1 MALKFR
7 CKNCGEDMAVR
18 FLKVGEIAECKNC
31 RASNSVPDSAEE
43 ISDEAAERMV
53 KAPVSDSAE
62 DISDAA
68 ISAEP
73 VQSVPTAKALHR
85 VGRIVIGFGVIAG
98 IAGAVRVMIRH
109 PAPDQ
114 TVALAVSVGI
124 TGLMIM
130 FFFCILSMICLG
142 IAKVAE
148 SLSK

>member
-43 ISDEAAERMV
+43 ISDEAAESMI
-53 KAPVSDSAE
+53 KASVSESAE
-62 DISDAA
+62 SISN
-68 ISAEP
+68 EP
-73 VQSVPTAKALHR
+73 TKSLPIAKAL
-85 VGRIVIGFGVIAG
+85 RIIGIVSIAFGVIAG

-124 TGLMIM
+124 TGLGIM
-130 FFFCILSMICLG
+130 FFFCILSVICLG
-142 IAKVAE
+142 TAKILE
-148 SLSK
+148 LLSK

>member
-1 MALKFR
+1 MALKFQ
-7 CKNCGEDMAVR
+7 CKNCSEDVAVR

-31 RASNSVPDSAEE
+31 RASNSVSESAES
-43 ISDEAAERMV
+43 ISDE
-53 KAPVSDSAE
+53 
-62 DISDAA
+62 A

-73 VQSVPTAKALHR
+73 VQSVPIAKALR
-85 VGRIVIGFGVIAG
+85 RIGRIVIGIGIIAG
-98 IAGAVRVMIRH
+98 IVGAVRVMIRH

-114 TVALAVSVGI
+114 TMAVALSVGM

>member
-1 MALKFR
+1 MALKFQCR
-7 CKNCGEDMAVR
+7 NCSEDIAVR

-31 RASNSVPDSAEE
+31 GASNSVPDSAEE

-85 VGRIVIGFGVIAG
+85 VGRIVIGPYA
-98 IAGAVRVMIRH
+98 
-109 PAPDQ
+109 
-114 TVALAVSVGI
+114 SY
-124 TGLMIM
+124 
-130 FFFCILSMICLG
+130 
-142 IAKVAE
+142 
-148 SLSK
+148 